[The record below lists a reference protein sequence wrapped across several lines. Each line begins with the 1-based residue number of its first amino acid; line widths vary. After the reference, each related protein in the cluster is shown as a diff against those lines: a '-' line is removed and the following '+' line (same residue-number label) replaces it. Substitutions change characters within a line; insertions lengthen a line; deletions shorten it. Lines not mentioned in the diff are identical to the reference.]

1 MHDDRPSMT
10 PTATDASNS
19 TAERILFLLKTRG
32 ALKTTDLA
40 SLLQISFEA
49 ARQHV
54 QKLQAAQLISG
65 ISAPANGAGRP
76 SQKWLLTETAQRRFP
91 DAHSV
96 LTLQLIESV
105 EQVFGSDG
113 VEQLIQRM
121 EATHRA
127 EYQQACSQLH
137 NLEDKVRTLVQL
149 REQAGYM
156 AEMQACDNGWLIIE
170 NHCPIC
176 VAASRCQ
183 GFCRSELQVFQ
194 AVLGEQALVERCEHL
209 LSGQRRCVYRV
220 SPRHSP
226 TPKAG

>member
-1 MHDDRPSMT
+1 MYDDHPSMT
-10 PTATDASNS
+10 STATDASNS

-49 ARQHV
+49 ARQHI
-54 QKLQAAQLISG
+54 QKLQAAELITG
-65 ISAPANGAGRP
+65 ISAAANGAGRP
-76 SQKWLLTETAQRRFP
+76 SQKWLLTEAAQRRFP
-91 DAHSV
+91 DTHSV
-96 LTLQLIESV
+96 LTLQLIETV
-105 EQVFGSDG
+105 EQVFGADG

-121 EATHRA
+121 EAANRN

-137 NLEDKVRTLVQL
+137 SLEDKVRTLVQL

-156 AEMQACDNGWLIIE
+156 AEMQASDNGWLIIE

-194 AVLGEQALVERCEHL
+194 AVIGEQALVERCEHL

-220 SPRHSP
+220 TPR
-226 TPKAG
+226 